1 MPDGSGPAAA
11 LHSDASRDKYNFE
24 LSWLPGQRLSACTC
38 PNEDHPGPSTN
49 VGRGV
54 PEIDILEAERNKEA
68 GGEGQVVSQ
77 SAQFAPFTH
86 DYLYLNDTQDEWWI
100 YDDTITRPN
109 TYKCVYAPPL
119 PPHVSRILTFC
130 ALIGALQCKR
140 FFPDPDMQIGHF
152 LTLLTDGSRTP
163 MCQTASKRCPR

>member
-1 MPDGSGPAAA
+1 MALLVSPTPRDRHPSNNAADDAPPTLDSYDSCDVGTFPNQTEPDGSGPAAA

-38 PNEDHPGPSTN
+38 PNEDHPGPSN
-49 VGRGV
+49 SVGRGV
-54 PEIDILEAERNKEA
+54 PEIDILEAEKNKAE
-68 GGEGQVVSQ
+68 GGVGQVVSQ

-109 TYKCVYAPPL
+109 TYKCVSFALSPP
-119 PPHVSRILTFC
+119 PFSVCSRRNVS
-130 ALIGALQCKR
+130 
-140 FFPDPDMQIGHF
+140 
-152 LTLLTDGSRTP
+152 
-163 MCQTASKRCPR
+163 